1 MTDHEERQVRRTGVS
16 LADLGYKLIPV
27 KLGNGSIIEL
37 RYMSGVDERF
47 LSTLLRQDLAAREFV
62 VTFLGHQHV
71 NPGLSQAQVEE
82 WTDEDLQRAAR
93 AFAEARPSGF
103 GKPISD
109 TSDMYEE
116 FRGAARAYQDEL
128 NAAVRKALRLF
139 TASYKDQIQSK
150 FDLSEMWTSTLKAA
164 SAFEPAHY
172 GVIYPA
178 EETLH
183 TSIVQSSLD
192 KLGTSRLS
200 DFEMGFD
207 SIAEAMTRSVTNP
220 TLDLVHEYSRSG
232 ADAVRA
238 ISLDLDRSIAELT
251 QPRDLHQLIHGL
263 PDLTESFRQLVKARD
278 GATAL
283 DAEGFS
289 YTLPLWTDQFLAELS
304 DLAAQE
310 GPTGIS
316 TELQS
321 ITEGE
326 DFENE
331 IQELFAAPSILAKR
345 WPAVS
350 EGVEDHRRGRYF
362 SSVAVLLPQIEGII
376 NDILTLKDV
385 VIKVGNKFYEKNPDG
400 TPGKEIGGLEKKS
413 ILAEKEANLNK
424 VLRLFVTDTVTSER
438 NGILHG
444 VNVTYGEA
452 KRSVHLMLVLLSFA
466 LVVEELEGDI

>member
-1 MTDHEERQVRRTGVS
+1 MTDHEERQGRRTGVS

-47 LSTLLRQDLAAREFV
+47 LSTLLRQDLAAREFA

-71 NPGLSQAQVEE
+71 NPDLSQAQVEE

-93 AFAEARPSGF
+93 AFAEAWPSGF

-128 NAAVRKALRLF
+128 NAAVRRASRLF
-139 TASYKDQIQSK
+139 TASFKDQIPSK
-150 FDLSEMWTSTLKAA
+150 FDLSNVWGSTLKAA
-164 SAFEPAHY
+164 SDFDPAHY
-172 GVIYPA
+172 GVISPTDG
-178 EETLH
+178 TLH

-200 DFEMGFD
+200 DFKLGFD
-207 SIAEAMTRSVTNP
+207 PSASSPTNP
-220 TLDLVHEYSRSG
+220 TLDLIHEYSRSG

-238 ISLDLDRSIAELT
+238 ISLDLDRSIAELA
-251 QPRDLHQLIHGL
+251 QPRDIHQLIHGL
-263 PDLTESFRQLVKARD
+263 PDVTESFRQLVKARD
-278 GATAL
+278 GAAAL
-283 DAEGFS
+283 DDEGFN

-310 GPTGIS
+310 GPAVIS

-321 ITEGE
+321 MTEEE

-350 EGVEDHRRGRYF
+350 EGIENHRRGRYF
-362 SSVAVLLPQIEGII
+362 SSVAVLLPQVEGIV

-400 TPGKEIGGLEKKS
+400 TQGKELGGLESKC

-424 VLRLFVTDTVTSER
+424 VLRQFVTVTVTPER

-444 VNVTYGEA
+444 VNVIYGEA
-452 KRSVHLMLVLLSFA
+452 KRSVHVMLVLLSFA